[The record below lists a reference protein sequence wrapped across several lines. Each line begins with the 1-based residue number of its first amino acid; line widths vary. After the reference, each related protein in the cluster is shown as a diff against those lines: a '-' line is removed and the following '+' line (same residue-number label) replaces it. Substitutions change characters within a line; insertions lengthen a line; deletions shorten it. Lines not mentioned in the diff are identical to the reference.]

1 MKPFPFRFAFLLAG
15 CMLCTTLAEAQIV
28 LVTEQEALAS
38 RNAPEPFVP
47 KSLPPPDAP
56 QINVSAPILGG
67 PIKSP
72 TRIEVHFQPVPPAV
86 VRPETFR
93 VRYGT
98 LRLDITDRITGAAK
112 VTPGGIEVAEASLP
126 KGSHKLLLAIEDS
139 MGRAGERELR
149 FVVE

>member
-1 MKPFPFRFAFLLAG
+1 MKAHPARTPLLLAALLL
-15 CMLCTTLAEAQIV
+15 LCLPVSAQIV

-38 RNAPEPFVP
+38 RSAPEPLVA

-56 QINVSAPILGG
+56 RINVFAPDIAA
-67 PIKSP
+67 PVKSP
-72 TRIEVHFQPVPPAV
+72 TRIEVKFQPVPPAV
-86 VRPETFR
+86 VRPETFQ

-98 LRLDITDRITGAAK
+98 LRLDITGRITSASK
-112 VTPGGIEVAEASLP
+112 VTAEGIDVPQASLP

-139 MGRAGERELR
+139 LGRTGERVLQ